1 LGSWIVYLAFVR
13 RFRARRREPFR
24 PMTRAAVPTGQPRAM
39 PGCLRSAAGMAGL
52 VALAPVALAVRRY
65 RAWRRGSQLRIKRSR
80 GRLPVVDGEPFVRFD
95 LAADVPASA
104 AVETFRRQLTEVVV
118 RVAERLRRPDDV
130 YHLLFRDPADGETVV
145 LPIGPLV
152 QELAERFLLVL
163 GIRAMA
169 GRTSVWLALASS
181 RRVVDL
187 VDPFSYDP
195 EAEGEPERLLASSG
209 MRWGMATSFAPR
221 GASLLFRL
229 VLYVRADAAA
239 TVEALLDKGLGGGG

>member
-1 LGSWIVYLAFVR
+1 V
-13 RFRARRREPFR
+13 
-24 PMTRAAVPTGQPRAM
+24 
-39 PGCLRSAAGMAGL
+39 
-52 VALAPVALAVRRY
+52 LAPVALAVRRY
-65 RAWRRGSQLRIKRSR
+65 RAWRRGSELRIERSR
-80 GRLPVVDGEPFVRFD
+80 GRLPVVDGEPFVRID
-95 LAADVPASA
+95 LTADVPASA
-104 AVETFRRQLTEVVV
+104 AVETFRRRLTEVVV
-118 RVAERLRRPDDV
+118 RVAERLRRPDDL
-130 YHLLFRDPADGETVV
+130 YHLLFRDPADGGETVV

-221 GASLLFRL
+221 GASVLFRL
-229 VLYVRADAAA
+229 VLFVPADVA
-239 TVEALLDKGLGGGG
+239 TSVEALLEKGLRSRI

>member
-1 LGSWIVYLAFVR
+1 
-13 RFRARRREPFR
+13 
-24 PMTRAAVPTGQPRAM
+24 
-39 PGCLRSAAGMAGL
+39 MAGL

-65 RAWRRGSQLRIKRSR
+65 RAWQRGSQLRVERTL
-80 GRLPVVDGEPFVRFD
+80 GRLAVGEGDPFVRID
-95 LAADVPASA
+95 LTADVPASA
-104 AVETFRRQLTEVVV
+104 AVEPFRRRLTEVVV

-130 YHLLFRDPADGETVV
+130 YHLLSRDPAGGETVV

-209 MRWGMATSFAPR
+209 MRWGMASSFAPR
-221 GASLLFRL
+221 GASVLFRL
-229 VLYVRADAAA
+229 VLYVPADAAA
-239 TVEALLDKGLGGGG
+239 TVEGLLEKGLEAGG